1 MSLKVHQVMSLSDG
15 MVRLILVRKSLK
27 ARIQPLPRSEEQRM
41 AEDIAS
47 KLQQAFEA
55 VFPGGIVVGGPMP
68 SAGRWDAKVDMMI
81 TEDEYRE
88 LGKPGIN
95 DVIEMDIKVK
105 STTEEDLGVA
115 T

>member
-1 MSLKVHQVMSLSDG
+1 MKMSLRVHQVMSLGEG
-15 MVRLILVRKSLK
+15 MVRLILVRRSLK
-27 ARIQPLPRSEEQRM
+27 ARIQPLPRSEDQRI

-68 SAGRWDAKVDMMI
+68 LGGQWDAKVDMMI

-95 DVIEMDIKVK
+95 DILEIDMKVK
-105 STTEEDLGVA
+105 GSTGGDLSE
-115 T
+115 

>member
-1 MSLKVHQVMSLSDG
+1 MSLGGG
-15 MVRLILVRKSLK
+15 MVRLVLVRRSLK
-27 ARIQPLPRSEEQRM
+27 ARIQPLPRSEDQRI

-55 VFPGGIVVGGPMP
+55 VFPGGIVVGGPM
-68 SAGRWDAKVDMMI
+68 SSGGEWDAKVDMMI

-95 DVIEMDIKVK
+95 DILEIDLKMR
-105 STTEEDLGVA
+105 SPTEENLKE
-115 T
+115 